1 MRNKNASI
9 QVINT
14 IILIMFIV
22 IILTN
27 STLLLITTPLQKE
40 GLF

>member
-27 STLLLITTPLQKE
+27 STLLLITMPLQKE